1 MKSDDLYAMSK
12 DAKRA
17 MFGQFIGF
25 GLDTYDMATLIVMAP
40 LLTKVF
46 ALHDA
51 SVAWKYL
58 QIVFLFS
65 ISMAAR
71 PLGSAFFGHYAD
83 KIGRRRL
90 LLITI
95 AGVGAMSL
103 MSALTPTGHMIR
115 SEVSYIIF
123 GIIRLFMGIF
133 FGGECACGHAFAIE
147 HAPRKRRGF
156 VSGFVQSGFSI
167 GFALASIVVMI
178 FSLWLGEK
186 AMEDYGWR
194 FVFATGVLPVLF
206 ALWVRSSLV
215 ESPEFE
221 RIKNA
226 GAVAKTPFLT
236 LFKPP
241 TLWVFLQVSVLMT
254 GFFLTNY
261 AIYQY
266 LPSILKGPDKF
277 SMVDY
282 TIIYGT
288 ALFVSA
294 VGYVL
299 FGWLTDIFGRK
310 KLTQLSF
317 VIVAFCGIPLYKLLM
332 YSAATRNFT
341 LAILAGVA
349 AGMFKINWAVVP
361 AYLSER
367 FSTQNRSS
375 GVGFGYSV
383 GALVGGAGITG
394 LVALVHSLPAVGAI
408 EGPNELWLSASTALT
423 IGAAMCFSML
433 ALGPETK
440 DLELS
445 EAGGEVEPIMGK
457 ESIAAH
463 IPHSLPKRGA
473 PFGPSR

>member
-1 MKSDDLYAMSK
+1 MNSDDAMST

-17 MFGQFIGF
+17 MFSQFIGL
-25 GLDTYDMATLIVMAP
+25 GLDMYDMAVLIVMAP

-51 SVAWKYL
+51 SLAWQYL
-58 QIVFLFS
+58 EVVFLYS
-65 ISMAAR
+65 IAMAAR

-90 LLITI
+90 LLITMG
-95 AGVGAMSL
+95 GVGVMSL
-103 MSALTPTGHMIR
+103 MSALTPTGHR
-115 SEVSYIIF
+115 VGSEVSYLIF
-123 GIIRLFMGIF
+123 SIIRLFMGIF

-147 HAPRKRRGF
+147 HAPRQRRGF
-156 VSGFVQSGFSI
+156 VSGFVQSGFSM
-167 GFALASIVVMI
+167 GFAFAAIVVMT

-194 FVFATGVLPVLF
+194 FVFATGTLPAAF
-206 ALWVRSSLV
+206 ALWIRSYLV

-221 RIKNA
+221 RIKCEEA
-226 GAVAKTPFLT
+226 IAKTPFLT

-241 TLWVFLQVSVLMT
+241 TLWVFLQVSILMT

-266 LPSILKGPDKF
+266 LPSILKGPGKF
-277 SMVDY
+277 SLVEY
-282 TIIYGT
+282 TIIYAV
-288 ALFVSA
+288 ALFASG

-299 FGWLTDIFGRK
+299 FGWLTDKFGRK
-310 KLTQLSF
+310 RLTQLSF
-317 VIVAFCGIPLYKLLM
+317 VIVAFCGIPIYKLLM
-332 YSAATRNFT
+332 YSAATPNFT

-349 AGMFKINWAVVP
+349 AGMFKINWGVVP

-367 FSTQNRSS
+367 FPTQNRSV

-394 LVALVHSLPAVGAI
+394 LVALIHSLSAVGSI

-423 IGAAMCFSML
+423 IGAALCFSML
-433 ALGPETK
+433 ALGPETNN
-440 DLELS
+440 LELS
-445 EAGGEVEPIMGK
+445 ETGIQIEPIMGK

-463 IPHSLPKRGA
+463 IPYSLPKRGA
-473 PFGPSR
+473 PFGPST